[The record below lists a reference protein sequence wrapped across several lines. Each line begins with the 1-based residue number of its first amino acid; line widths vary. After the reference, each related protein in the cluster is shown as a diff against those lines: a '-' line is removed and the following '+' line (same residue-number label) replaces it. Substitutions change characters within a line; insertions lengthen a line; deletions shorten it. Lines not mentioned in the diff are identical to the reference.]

1 MSDFGA
7 NCMRKEHTFYSFI
20 SLMLMLLVCMS
31 GGVLAEDA
39 NETISET
46 EEEQI
51 SVPSNPIIGL
61 LYNGTVDLESS
72 LSVQAESGSSY
83 TIPGNTPIGA
93 LEALLNAGAIDKLT
107 IGDELMEK
115 KGTLLLHGI
124 GNLSSGDGNG
134 WYVKVNG
141 ERLEDVVLAETMGLS
156 RYTLKEGDV
165 VLYTLGDPKGMA
177 SDSKAYL
184 TVTIRTIREAE
195 PEPVKEPSGE
205 STPDGETGESTPA
218 SDTETEQ
225 QPAEEAESVSDETAK
240 EEKPEKTTNGSQ
252 EILYT
257 GSMSLPSGTIT
268 IETTGG
274 EYDINAATPLG
285 LLHELLEDD
294 KISDLNVNDK
304 AMKKGGILI
313 LEGLNDYQFTGDKTW
328 FVLVNNALLKDY
340 LYDTEGLNIYKIKS
354 GDEVGYYFGEPAEP
368 ADAAQAKLVI
378 TIE

>member
-1 MSDFGA
+1 
-7 NCMRKEHTFYSFI
+7 MRKNHAFYSFI
-20 SLMLMLLVCMS
+20 TLMLMLLVCMP
-31 GGVLAEDA
+31 GGVLAEDTE
-39 NETISET
+39 ETITEP
-46 EEEQI
+46 EEEQTP
-51 SVPSNPIIGL
+51 VPSNPVIGL
-61 LYNGTVDLESS
+61 LYNGTVDPESS
-72 LSVQAESGSSY
+72 ISVTTESGSSY

-93 LEALLNAGAIDKLT
+93 LEALLSAGAIDKLS

-184 TVTIRTIREAE
+184 TVTIGMIREAE

-205 STPDGETGESTPA
+205 STPDEETGESTPE
-218 SDTETEQ
+218 SDGETEQ
-225 QPAEEAESVSDETAK
+225 PAAETERVSDETTE

-252 EILYT
+252 EILYS
-257 GSMSLPSGTIT
+257 GSMSLPSGTVT

-274 EYDINAATPLG
+274 EYDIDAATPLG
-285 LLHELLEDD
+285 LLYELLEDD
-294 KISDLNVNDK
+294 KISALNVHDK

-313 LEGLNDYQFTGDKTW
+313 LEGIDDYQFTGDKTW

-340 LYDTEGLNIYKIKS
+340 LYDTEGLNVYKIKS
-354 GDEVGYYFGEPAEP
+354 GDEVGYYFGEPSEP